1 MALSLKLIFIFA
13 LTISSSIPKNLKNEK
28 RNLAEKEGSF
38 NILSYNVGGL
48 PEIISSSTPSKYTK
62 LISPKLNSYD
72 VVNVQ
77 EDFGYNDD
85 LTSKLDFPYQTDFTG
100 NVPLG
105 NGLMTFSRFPLCMST
120 NVKWKETH
128 GIIVDGADQMIPKGF
143 CFSSIEIEPGFFID
157 IYNIHTDADTD
168 EESMAA
174 RRSNMA
180 QLAEYIKN
188 VSAGKAVIIFGDTN
202 SRYTREGDDFYELL
216 LKPCNLKDAW
226 IENVMDGKIPPI
238 GDSRMVDEM
247 GQLGEVVD
255 KIWYRSGKNIE
266 INAST
271 FEVLFTEFTDSE
283 GNQLSDHY
291 PITSKIE
298 YKLLDNLLTSDTF
311 GGGGGEGFSFLDKVG
326 GRFPRS
332 VTISTGD
339 RVDKVGFT
347 YYEHGLITAGGS
359 GGTEQTLVFREGEY
373 ITSVTVCKDKK
384 NLLSTYRVSYIEIK
398 TNLDGGISGGKCKKD
413 TMTFDAPEGYGIAGF
428 IGYASDEVDRLGCIY
443 QKL

>member
-1 MALSLKLIFIFA
+1 MGLSLKFIFT
-13 LTISSSIPKNLKNEK
+13 LSLLISSAIPKNLQNRRTEQM
-28 RNLAEKEGSF
+28 EGSF

-62 LISPKLNSYD
+62 LISPKLNDYD
-72 VVNVQ
+72 VINVQ

-85 LTSKLDFPYQTDFTG
+85 LISQLEIPYRTEFTG

-105 NGLMTFSRFPLCMST
+105 NGLMTFSKFPLYMST
-120 NVKWKETH
+120 NVKWKDTH

-143 CFSSIEIEPGFFID
+143 CYSSIEIKPGYFID
-157 IYNIHTDADTD
+157 IFNIHTDADCD

-180 QLAEYIKN
+180 QLAEYINK
-188 VSAGKAVIIFGDTN
+188 VSTGKAVIVFGDTN
-202 SRYTREGDDFYELL
+202 SRYTREGDDFYESL

-226 IENVMDGKIPPI
+226 IENVMNGEIPPK
-238 GDSRMVDEM
+238 GDSRMVDEL

-255 KIWYRSGKNIE
+255 KIWYRSGKNVQ
-266 INAST
+266 INAAT
-271 FEVLFTEFTDSE
+271 FKVLFTEFTDSE

-291 PITSKIE
+291 PITSKID
-298 YKLLDNLLTSDTF
+298 YKLIDTIQTSDTF
-311 GGGGGEGFSFLDKVG
+311 GGGGGEGFSFVDKVG
-326 GRFPRS
+326 GKYPRS

-347 YYEHGLITAGGS
+347 YYEYGLVTAGGT
-359 GGTEQTLVFREGEY
+359 GGNEQTYIFKDGEY
-373 ITSVTVCKDKK
+373 ISSVTVCKDKK
-384 NLLSTYRVSYIEIK
+384 NLISTYRVSYIEIV
-398 TNLDGGISGGKCKKD
+398 TNLGENISGGKCKKEK
-413 TMTFDAPEGYGIAGF
+413 MTFDAPEGYGIAGF
-428 IGYASDEVDRLGCIY
+428 IGYASDEVDRLGCVY

>member
-1 MALSLKLIFIFA
+1 MVSKLRNFFILIITSNIVLGA
-13 LTISSSIPKNLKNEK
+13 YD
-28 RNLAEKEGSF
+28 GYF

-62 LISPKLNSYD
+62 LISPKLNDYD

-85 LTSKLDFPYQTDFTG
+85 LTSQLEFPYQTEFSG
-100 NVPLG
+100 NVPFG
-105 NGLMTFSRFPLCMST
+105 NGLMTFSKFPLYMFT
-120 NVKWKETH
+120 KVAWKDTH
-128 GIIVDGADQMIPKGF
+128 GIIYDGADQMIPKGF
-143 CFSSIEIEPGFFID
+143 TYTSMEIKSGYFID
-157 IYNIHTDADTD
+157 VYNIHTDADTD

-180 QLAEYIKN
+180 QLADYINK
-188 VSAGKAVIIFGDTN
+188 VSSGKAVLVFGDTN

-226 IENVMDGKIPPI
+226 IENVMNGVIPPI
-238 GDSRMVDEM
+238 GESRMVDDL

-271 FEVLFTEFTDSE
+271 FKILLTEFTDDE

-291 PITSKIE
+291 PITSRID
-298 YKLLDNLLTSDTF
+298 YKLLDNILTSDTF
-311 GGGGGEGFSFLDKVG
+311 GGGGGEGFSFVDKVG
-326 GRFPRS
+326 GKYPKS
-332 VTISTGD
+332 VTISTGN
-339 RVDKVGFT
+339 RVDRVGFT
-347 YYEHGLITAGGS
+347 YYEYGLVTAGGE
-359 GGTEQTLVFREGEY
+359 GGTEQTYMFREGEY
-373 ITSVTVCKDKK
+373 IKSMTVCKDQKS
-384 NLLSTYRVSYIEIK
+384 LFGTYRISYISLT
-398 TNLDGGISGGKCKKD
+398 TNLDGVLSGGKCKKES
-413 TMTFDAPEGYGIAGF
+413 MSFDAPEGYGIAGF